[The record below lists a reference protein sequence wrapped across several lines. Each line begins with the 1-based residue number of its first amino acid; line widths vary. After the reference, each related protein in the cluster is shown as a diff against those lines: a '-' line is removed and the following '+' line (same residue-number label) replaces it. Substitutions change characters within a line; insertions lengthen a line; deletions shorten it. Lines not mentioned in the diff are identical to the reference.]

1 MRALQAGGMGVPFLP
16 VRGILGSAYLEVNPR
31 FRVIPDPFSAE
42 EMVVVQALTPDVT
55 LVHAGQ
61 GDSQGNILI
70 PRLADWRLAIT
81 ASRRVIATVEER
93 VDGPLQ
99 DQPEWRVIPA
109 IYLTA
114 LVHCPGGAAPTGY
127 PGYYPQ
133 DEAHIGLYL
142 KSSRDEAGLADY
154 LKDNVLSKED

>member
-31 FRVIPDPFSAE
+31 FRVIPDPFSGQDL
-42 EMVVVQALTPDVT
+42 VVVQALTPDVT
-55 LVHAGQ
+55 VVHGGA

-70 PRLADWRLAIT
+70 PRVSDWRLAIT

-93 VDGPLQ
+93 VAGPLT

-109 IYLTA
+109 IFLTA

-133 DEAHIGLYL
+133 DEAHMGLYL
-142 KSSRDEAGLADY
+142 RSSREAEAFAGY
-154 LKDNVLSKED
+154 LKDQVLSKEK